1 MKSRPESRERL
12 APDTGETC
20 LSFQVL
26 ETGKV
31 AKAPTFLCS
40 GTGLSAKIP
49 SPSRSEGDAGMPLPH
64 PIYGGHGGTP
74 TLLIPFCLELS
85 PSTAPFSGGLQP
97 QPHPLLN
104 QHPVLGTLNSFPQFA
119 TQPLS
124 QQTPFTGSFVCLLV
138 ELGARLPAGE
148 LLLPGIPA
156 SFQ

>member
-49 SPSRSEGDAGMPLPH
+49 SPSRSEMQAYPSPH
-64 PIYGGHGGTP
+64 PIYGGRGGTP